1 MQLQR
6 RTDVHHGAVKGRALI
21 PNPREEMKKIVGS
34 AKSLAEYAARCG
46 LIAKRDEP
54 EVNRKIVFNDRLSP
68 AARER
73 RRKRSAETDRIRRAN
88 FIAQGL
94 TCFGKPRVRKQ
105 WPQFKGLSRKEY
117 LKRYHA
123 MQNEVRKQKR
133 KLK

>member
-1 MQLQR
+1 MNAATQMRQ
-6 RTDVHHGAVKGRALI
+6 
-21 PNPREEMKKIVGS
+21 IVGS
-34 AKSLAEYAARCG
+34 AAALVEYAKRSG
-46 LIAKRDEP
+46 LIQSPPPAPPK
-54 EVNRKIVFNDRLSP
+54 VVFNDRLSP
-68 AARER
+68 EARER

-105 WPQFKGLSRKEY
+105 WPEWKGLPRAEY

-123 MQNEVRKQKR
+123 MQNEQRKLKR